1 MFRWTTA
8 IAFLLGATLLH
19 SQSHPHADTLLVV
32 EKGAQSLALIDP
44 ATGTKTISIPVG
56 GITGHEVAAS
66 LDGRFAYVPIY
77 GNSGVGKPG
86 TDGSKMAVIDIDA
99 KKVTATIDFGHGVR
113 PHLPVVG
120 PKDGLIYVTTELD
133 QAITIVDPKTL
144 QIIGK
149 IPTGQ
154 PESHMLALSH
164 DGRFGY
170 TANVGPGTVSVLD
183 LQARKTVAII
193 PVSGQV
199 QRIAVSTD
207 DRDVFTA
214 DQTAPR
220 LAVIDATTHK
230 LKQWVELPALGYG
243 SAPTPD
249 GHWLL
254 IALPGIDKVAVVDL
268 QSMKLAR
275 TVDVAKGPQA
285 VLVPPSGKV
294 AYVSCQESNQVAEI
308 DLSSWKM
315 TRLIDTGSETD
326 GMAWAKAH

>member
-8 IAFLLGATLLH
+8 IAFVLGATLLH
-19 SQSHPHADTLLVV
+19 SQTHPHPATLLVV
-32 EKGAQSLALIDP
+32 EKGAQSLALVDP
-44 ATGTKTISIPVG
+44 VSGQKTISIPVG
-56 GITGHEVAAS
+56 GMTAHEVAAS
-66 LDGRFAYVPIY
+66 LDGRFAYAPIY

-99 KKVTATIDFGHGVR
+99 KKLTATLDFGHGVR
-113 PHLPVVG
+113 PHLPVTG

-133 QAITIVDPKTL
+133 QSVTIIDPKTL
-144 QIIGK
+144 TIIGK

-164 DGRFGY
+164 DGRYGY

-183 LQARKTVAII
+183 LKAKKTVAII

-199 QRIAVSTD
+199 QRISVSMD
-207 DRDVFTA
+207 DRYVFTS

-220 LAVIDATTHK
+220 LAVIDASTHK
-230 LKQWVELPALGYG
+230 LKQWIDLPALGYG
-243 SAPTPD
+243 STPTPD

-254 IALPGIDKVAVVDL
+254 IALPGANKIAVIDL
-268 QSMKLAR
+268 QRMKLSR
-275 TVDVAKGPQA
+275 TIDVPKGPQA
-285 VLVPPSGKV
+285 VLVPPSGKA
-294 AYVSCQESNQVAEI
+294 AYVSCQESNQVAEV

-326 GMAWAKAH
+326 GMAWARTH

>member
-1 MFRWTTA
+1 LLAR
-8 IAFLLGATLLH
+8 IAVLFLLGSTLLPTHAQH
-19 SQSHPHADTLLVV
+19 SSATLLVV

-99 KKVTATIDFGHGVR
+99 KKVSATVDFGHGVR

-120 PKDGLIYVTTELD
+120 PKDGLVYVTTELD
-133 QAITIVDPKTL
+133 QAITIIDPKTL
-144 QIIGK
+144 KMIGK

-154 PESHMLALSH
+154 PESHMLAISH
-164 DGRFGY
+164 DGRYGY

-183 LQARKTVAII
+183 MQAKKTLAII

-199 QRIAVSTD
+199 QRISVSTD
-207 DRDVFTA
+207 DRYVFTA

-220 LAVIDATTHK
+220 LAVIDASTHK
-230 LKQWVELPALGYG
+230 LKQWIDLPALGYG
-243 SAPTPD
+243 STPTPD

-254 IALPGIDKVAVVDL
+254 IALPDANKVAVIDL
-268 QSMKLAR
+268 QTMKLAR

-315 TRLIDTGSETD
+315 TRLIDTSSETD
-326 GMAWAKAH
+326 GMAWARAH

>member
-1 MFRWTTA
+1 MLRWTTS
-8 IAFLLGATLLH
+8 IAFVLGATLLH
-19 SQSHPHADTLLVV
+19 SQTHQHAATLLVV
-32 EKGAQSLALIDP
+32 EKGAESLALIDP
-44 ATGTKTISIPVG
+44 ATGTKIISIPVG

-86 TDGSKMAVIDIDA
+86 TDGSKMAVIDIEA
-99 KKVTATIDFGHGVR
+99 KKVSATVDFGHGVR
-113 PHLPVVG
+113 PHLPVTN
-120 PKDGLIYVTTELD
+120 PKTGLVYVTTELD
-133 QAITIVDPKTL
+133 HAVTVVDPKTL
-144 QIIGK
+144 KMIGK

-154 PESHMLALSH
+154 PESHMLAISH
-164 DGRFGY
+164 DGRYGY

-183 LQARKTVAII
+183 LQAKKTLAII

-199 QRIAVSTD
+199 QRISVSMD
-207 DRDVFTA
+207 DRYVFTA

-220 LAVIDATTHK
+220 LAVIDASTHK
-230 LKQWVELPALGYG
+230 LKQWIDLPALGYG
-243 SAPTPD
+243 STPTPD

-254 IALPGIDKVAVVDL
+254 IALPDANKVAVIDL
-268 QSMKLAR
+268 QTMKLAR

-326 GMAWAKAH
+326 GMAWARAH